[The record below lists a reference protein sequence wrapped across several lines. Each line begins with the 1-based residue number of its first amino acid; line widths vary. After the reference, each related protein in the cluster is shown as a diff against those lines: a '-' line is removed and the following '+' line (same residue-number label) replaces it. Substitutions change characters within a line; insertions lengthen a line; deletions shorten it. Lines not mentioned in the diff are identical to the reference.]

1 MRRVPLERVENLV
14 EASVF
19 HPSPCKRLKERVLH
33 DAAQATWRQKISRR
47 MMVAAGASVLLLGL
61 AVSVVRIGRTPSD
74 PALPATAP
82 AVETQA
88 VERPVQTPSA
98 GSLGEG
104 LYQSGPAEGQAPA
117 TANP

>member
-47 MMVAAGASVLLLGL
+47 MMVAAGAAVLILGL
-61 AVSVVRIGRTPSD
+61 GISVVRIARAPSD
-74 PALPATAP
+74 LAMPASAP
-82 AVETQA
+82 AVETQT
-88 VERPVQTPSA
+88 VERPVQTSSA

-104 LYQSGPAEGQAPA
+104 LYQSGSADGQAPA
-117 TANP
+117 SANP